1 MDEEEYLPF
10 GTTNPVG
17 DENRA
22 ILIKKEKNYNLT
34 RMCVIFLCLIL
45 FFLGFFTYKLYEKSM
60 RESCSKAMDVERRCC
75 YDKNDDHYCGEWSS
89 NQKNGKGVMIYSNGT
104 FWMGTFRNNER
115 IDGEGYE
122 LDKNLTKIEKNTG
135 RTNLESK
142 LLLMLILVVI
152 SIV

>member
-34 RMCVIFLCLIL
+34 RICVIFLCLIL

-60 RESCSKAMDVERRCC
+60 RVVPKQWMLSDDAAMIKMMITIAANGARI
-75 YDKNDDHYCGEWSS
+75 K
-89 NQKNGKGVMIYSNGT
+89 KMGKG
-104 FWMGTFRNNER
+104 
-115 IDGEGYE
+115 
-122 LDKNLTKIEKNTG
+122 L
-135 RTNLESK
+135 
-142 LLLMLILVVI
+142 
-152 SIV
+152 

>member
-1 MDEEEYLPF
+1 
-10 GTTNPVG
+10 
-17 DENRA
+17 
-22 ILIKKEKNYNLT
+22 
-34 RMCVIFLCLIL
+34 
-45 FFLGFFTYKLYEKSM
+45 
-60 RESCSKAMDVERRCC
+60 
-75 YDKNDDHYCGEWSS
+75 
-89 NQKNGKGVMIYSNGT
+89 MIYSNGT